1 MKVLVTGGNGF
12 LGKGVVNKL
21 LNNNYEIKVVRS
33 SKTNLIVKEQVD
45 HLFESYN
52 PDAVIHLAATVGGI
66 GANMANP
73 GKFFYDNMMMGLNI
87 IHASSIWNVKKFV
100 MVGTVCSYPKYCPV
114 PFKESDLWNGYP
126 EETNAPYGISKKA
139 LYVMLDS
146 YKKQYNLNS
155 TVLVPC
161 NLYGPNDNFNPSS
174 SHVIPALIK
183 KVVEAQHNDSPSV
196 SCWGSGN
203 ATREFL
209 YVDDAAEAIVSSLNI
224 DTQPNPINLGGG
236 VEISIKDLMQKIVG
250 LIGYK
255 GEIIWDASKPDG
267 QPRRFLDTTLAE
279 TVLGWKAKTKFDDGL
294 KTTITWYLN
303 NVWNRSL

>member
-1 MKVLVTGGNGF
+1 MKVLVTGGSGF
-12 LGKGVVNKL
+12 LGKSVVNKL
-21 LNNNYEIKVVRS
+21 LNNNYQIKVVRS
-33 SKTNLIVKEQVD
+33 NKTNLIVKDQVD
-45 HLFESYN
+45 QLFDSYQ

-73 GKFFYDNMMMGLNI
+73 GKFFYDNMMMGLNV
-87 IHASSIWNVKKFV
+87 IHASSIWDVKKFV
-100 MVGTVCSYPKYCPV
+100 MVGTVCSYPKYCSV

-183 KVVEAQHNDSPSV
+183 KVVEAKHNKSPKV

-209 YVDDAAEAIVSSLNI
+209 YVDDAADAIVSSLQINTGP
-224 DTQPNPINLGGG
+224 DPINLGGG
-236 VEISIKDLMQKIVG
+236 VEISIKNLMQKIVD
-250 LIGYK
+250 LIEYT
-255 GEIIWDASKPDG
+255 GEIEWDTSKPDG
-267 QPRRFLDTTLAE
+267 QPRRLLDTTFAE
-279 TVLGWKAKTKFDDGL
+279 RALGWKAQTKFDEGL
-294 KTTITWYLN
+294 TTTITWYLN
-303 NVWNRSL
+303 NVWNSSL